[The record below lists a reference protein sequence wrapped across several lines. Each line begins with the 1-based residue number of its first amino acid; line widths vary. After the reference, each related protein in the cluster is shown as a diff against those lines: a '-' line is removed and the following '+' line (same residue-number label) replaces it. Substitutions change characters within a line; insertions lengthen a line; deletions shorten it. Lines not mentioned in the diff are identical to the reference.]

1 MPVIL
6 FKRQTIETYAPT
18 HAKRGNV
25 PKKMGEHATEIVYN
39 FEKKKK
45 RRKKSIQNK
54 RKKKERKKKK
64 RAKEKK
70 ERNKGGD
77 SQTDETGQNFF
88 PLENFYQPWRRP

>member
-54 RKKKERKKKK
+54 LKKKERKKKEESKGKK
-64 RAKEKK
+64 REKQ
-70 ERNKGGD
+70 RG
-77 SQTDETGQNFF
+77 
-88 PLENFYQPWRRP
+88 R